1 MKQARFTSQL
11 APLLFMAATLSS
23 ACGSSPA
30 GPSNAPSGPPL
41 AIAVTAAPNPNS
53 GHLCTGCGPLTTER
67 EVTATLTVTETGGG
81 TGAITTL
88 TVTLRDSAGVV
99 AANVEFDAASITQA
113 AGGSNRLS
121 ALGRLTFTT
130 GVHYPTSFLGRSGS
144 LTLGVRAV
152 DGSGA
157 AVTAEVVV
165 PVDPL

>member
-1 MKQARFTSQL
+1 MKLTRFTRKL
-11 APLLFMAATLSS
+11 APLLFMTAALSS

-30 GPSNAPSGPPL
+30 GPSNTPPGPPL
-41 AIAVTAAPNPNS
+41 AIAVTAAPNPNT
-53 GHLCTGCGPLTTER
+53 GHLCTGCGPLTAER

-88 TVTLRDSAGVV
+88 TVTLRDSAGAV

-121 ALGRLTFTT
+121 ALGRLTFPT
-130 GVHYPTSFLGRSGS
+130 GVHYSTSFLGRSGS
-144 LTLGVRAV
+144 LTLSVRAV

-157 AVTAEVVV
+157 AVTAQVAV
-165 PVDPL
+165 PVDPM